1 MSHLLDSPTS
11 SRPCACPADAVLSNW
26 LRLLPDEWRLRP
38 MQRRGLEI
46 MARDE
51 DLLVIDRTGGGK
63 SLLFQLPAIADW
75 VVEVERGDEL
85 PSITLLVVPFVS
97 LGEHQAAAFDELIK
111 KLRDAGRLPGR
122 AAAATALFVRRRA
135 LRAAQAAAR
144 EAAPATTPAASQ
156 GGETA
161 SAWPTA
167 LPCGSCEGCRGT
179 LAPNLHANL
188 PMVGDA
194 RCCWSCKVA
203 APGRPA
209 EWCDWCQAHPKS
221 RAVSSTRAVRGLKA
235 CVLRSRL
242 LAPHAS
248 GEEGGSSATPSTTAP
263 MARTRSAALVS
274 PAPAKSSAGETETA
288 EEEASEPT
296 CLSDLHRRSPERCIA
311 EDASIALVIVT
322 ASALDAEGRRGRLLR
337 EALTLRTLRRRVMD
351 EGHTV
356 DAEQMASYAPSVGRV
371 GICWET
377 GDSAATVASGV
388 QRRPPRLALTGTL
401 PPVATPRVLRRLR
414 MSEATTSVLRGS
426 IDRPDVTYYRIP
438 LTRADGESLIDLG
451 VRTLALIRNA
461 APRWATEGHTMIFTS
476 YTSTARRLAAALCK
490 PPCTEPAWCYC
501 SRSMDPAEREQ
512 NRRAWENS
520 PRGIIVCTGALG
532 TGTSTPGVRLVIG
545 YDFPADVIELAQHV
559 GRAAREDGESG
570 VAALCMTG
578 QFASERLALLA
589 PTDRAGVAN
598 FVRVLGVLFTTG
610 CFRAA
615 LLREFGEVG
624 EGCAGC
630 DHCCRCGYCASAG
643 ALLPELAF
651 HCFDG
656 REAAILLMEHVR
668 ALDETPSLPAL
679 LRSAPLGAAAPF
691 ASRVGHEML
700 CLALIP
706 RGGLVVENAPHPHL
720 ERGSVPRV
728 TMCERVLHEMRS
740 GGNPFPVLLPADA
753 FAGNAVSG
761 RVKGAE
767 ELEDAADGQEV
778 SSLIAAATESLELAQ
793 SVLRGRLART
803 RRPLALSPYQRALLH
818 AACPSSEGC
827 PDAVGEPAPQPTQ
840 PLLPPAAAFPES
852 PAERMARKRTPGGIA
867 ETPTPSRP
875 VPQGSPRSAH
885 ARPGSARRVNPE
897 DDVARRLRL
906 GAELGRDAKRRGVGE
921 VVAPPSAEVRDFVHR
936 HRLSAAASS
945 ELARI
950 LEAASLRGE

>member
-1 MSHLLDSPTS
+1 MASRRMSDAELS
-11 SRPCACPADAVLSNW
+11 SW

-38 MQRRGLEI
+38 MQRRGLEL
-46 MARDE
+46 MARGE
-51 DLLVIDRTGGGK
+51 DLLVVDRTGGGK

-85 PSITLLVVPFVS
+85 PSVTLLVVPFVS
-97 LGEHQAAAFDELIK
+97 LGEHQAAAFDALIK
-111 KLRDAGRLPGR
+111 KLRDARRLP
-122 AAAATALFVRRRA
+122 
-135 LRAAQAAAR
+135 

-274 PAPAKSSAGETETA
+274 PAPAKSSAAETETA

-296 CLSDLHRRSPERCIA
+296 CLSDLHRRSPERRIA

-351 EGHTV
+351 ESHTV

-371 GICWET
+371 GICWEI

-461 APRWATEGHTMIFTS
+461 APRWATEGRTMIFTS
-476 YTSTARRLAAALCK
+476 FTSTARRLAAALCK

-651 HCFDG
+651 HCFEG

-740 GGNPFPVLLPADA
+740 GGKPFPVLLPADA

-767 ELEDAADGQEV
+767 ELEDAADRQEV

-793 SVLRGRLART
+793 SVLR
-803 RRPLALSPYQRALLH
+803 
-818 AACPSSEGC
+818 
-827 PDAVGEPAPQPTQ
+827 
-840 PLLPPAAAFPES
+840 
-852 PAERMARKRTPGGIA
+852 
-867 ETPTPSRP
+867 
-875 VPQGSPRSAH
+875 
-885 ARPGSARRVNPE
+885 GSARRVNPE

-921 VVAPPSAEVRDFVHR
+921 VVAPPSAEVRDFVNR

-945 ELARI
+945 ELARM
-950 LEAASLRGE
+950 LEAASLREE